1 MGSVLKGI
9 MSGSKSIPLSVLAD
23 VRRLLRTQRFAVLAT
38 SSGAGPH
45 ASLIAFAA
53 VDDGEG
59 LVFITPRDSAKYRNL
74 RSNPNVS
81 LVIDERPGSG
91 GAIEGACGVT
101 VTGTVRSVSVA
112 EAGTASAV
120 FLRRHRNFRRYLKEE
135 DVVLLRIDVN
145 RYLHTR
151 SLISTTSVDPIFLKR
166 NPAQSPRKPRS

>member
-1 MGSVLKGI
+1 MV
-9 MSGSKSIPLSVLAD
+9 SIPKTVPSPSRGVLAD

-74 RSNPNVS
+74 RRNPNVS

-91 GAIEGACGVT
+91 GRIEGACGVT
-101 VTGTVRSVSVA
+101 VTGTVRSVSGA
-112 EAGTASAV
+112 EAGTESAL
-120 FLRRHRNFRRYLKEE
+120 FLRRHRNFRRYLKDE
-135 DVVLLRIDVN
+135 DVILLRIDVN

-151 SLISTTSVDPIFLKR
+151 SLSSVTAVDPVFLKR
-166 NPAQSPRKPRS
+166 NANPLPAKPRS